1 MRSLLENR
9 CVSRKARE
17 LEEQMIDRVFWTTN
31 LAVMVAIV
39 AFGGVALAYVA
50 A

>member
-9 CVSRKARE
+9 CVSRNARE
-17 LEEQMIDRVFWTTN
+17 LEEQMIDRVFWTAN

-39 AFGGVALAYVA
+39 VFGGVALAYVVA
-50 A
+50 